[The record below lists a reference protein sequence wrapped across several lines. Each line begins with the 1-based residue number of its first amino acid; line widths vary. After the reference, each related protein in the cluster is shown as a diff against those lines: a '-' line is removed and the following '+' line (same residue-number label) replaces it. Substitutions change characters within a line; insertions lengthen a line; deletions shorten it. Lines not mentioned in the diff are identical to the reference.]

1 MEINIIVEKSKQAEE
16 RYSIRFMYFVGD
28 DDSSVYPTLVSSI
41 PVWAIPFRRLNVQ
54 IMVLR
59 LVGEASPG

>member
-1 MEINIIVEKSKQAEE
+1 MH
-16 RYSIRFMYFVGD
+16 FVGD